1 MLINTHES
9 AVPTE
14 PLIQLLGKA
23 RMADGVIAYVTAPA
37 EESAFAEPVEGAA
50 PAEESAFAEPVEGAA
65 PVAAE
70 PTADDLILASPTP
83 DAYESYDD
91 LALGLQDMGIERLI
105 VAGADSAPDAE
116 GRGAVWATAAAAL
129 AHQFSVVFVESAVVL
144 PSTGDRPAWMHDA
157 FQLGAVEKP
166 AEDIWL
172 KM

>member
-50 PAEESAFAEPVEGAA
+50 P
-65 PVAAE
+65 VAAE

-83 DAYESYDD
+83 DAFESYDD

-116 GRGAVWATAAAAL
+116 GRGAVWATAGAAL

>member
-50 PAEESAFAEPVEGAA
+50 P
-65 PVAAE
+65 VAAE
-70 PTADDLILASPTP
+70 PTADELILASLTP
-83 DAYESYDD
+83 DAFEAYDD

>member
-50 PAEESAFAEPVEGAA
+50 P
-65 PVAAE
+65 VAAE

-83 DAYESYDD
+83 DAFESYDD

>member
-50 PAEESAFAEPVEGAA
+50 P
-65 PVAAE
+65 VAAE

-83 DAYESYDD
+83 DAFGSYDD

>member
-50 PAEESAFAEPVEGAA
+50 P
-65 PVAAE
+65 VAAE
-70 PTADDLILASPTP
+70 PTADDLILASLTP
-83 DAYESYDD
+83 DAFESYDD

>member
-50 PAEESAFAEPVEGAA
+50 P
-65 PVAAE
+65 VAAE
-70 PTADDLILASPTP
+70 PTADDLILASLTP
-83 DAYESYDD
+83 DAFESYDD

-105 VAGADSAPDAE
+105 VAGADSAPDQE

>member
-50 PAEESAFAEPVEGAA
+50 P
-65 PVAAE
+65 VAAE
-70 PTADDLILASPTP
+70 PTADDLILASATP
-83 DAYESYDD
+83 DAFESYDD

-116 GRGAVWATAAAAL
+116 GRGAVWATVAAAL

>member
-23 RMADGVIAYVTAPA
+23 RMADGVIAYAT
-37 EESAFAEPVEGAA
+37 A

-83 DAYESYDD
+83 DAFESYDD

>member
-50 PAEESAFAEPVEGAA
+50 P
-65 PVAAE
+65 VAAE
-70 PTADDLILASPTP
+70 PTADDLILASATP
-83 DAYESYDD
+83 DAFESYDD

>member
-50 PAEESAFAEPVEGAA
+50 P
-65 PVAAE
+65 VAAE
-70 PTADDLILASPTP
+70 PTADDLILASATP
-83 DAYESYDD
+83 DAFESYDD

-105 VAGADSAPDAE
+105 VAGAESAPDAE

>member
-50 PAEESAFAEPVEGAA
+50 P
-65 PVAAE
+65 VAAE

-83 DAYESYDD
+83 DAFESYDD

-157 FQLGAVEKP
+157 FQLGAVGKP

>member
-50 PAEESAFAEPVEGAA
+50 P
-65 PVAAE
+65 VAAE

-83 DAYESYDD
+83 DAFESYDD

-144 PSTGDRPAWMHDA
+144 PSTGDHPAWMHDA
-157 FQLGAVEKP
+157 LQLGAIEKS

>member
-50 PAEESAFAEPVEGAA
+50 P
-65 PVAAE
+65 VAAE

-83 DAYESYDD
+83 DAFESYDD

-166 AEDIWL
+166 AEDVWL

>member
-1 MLINTHES
+1 MDALMLINTHES

-50 PAEESAFAEPVEGAA
+50 P
-65 PVAAE
+65 VAAE

-83 DAYESYDD
+83 DAFESYDD

>member
-23 RMADGVIAYVTAPA
+23 RMADGVIAYVT
-37 EESAFAEPVEGAA
+37 A

>member
-50 PAEESAFAEPVEGAA
+50 P
-65 PVAAE
+65 VAAE

-83 DAYESYDD
+83 DAFESYDD

-157 FQLGAVEKP
+157 VQLGAVEKP

>member
-37 EESAFAEPVEGAA
+37 EESACAA
-50 PAEESAFAEPVEGAA
+50 PVEGAA

-70 PTADDLILASPTP
+70 PTADDLILASLTP
-83 DAYESYDD
+83 DAFEAYDD

>member
-9 AVPTE
+9 AVHTE

-50 PAEESAFAEPVEGAA
+50 P
-65 PVAAE
+65 VAAE

-83 DAYESYDD
+83 DAFESYDD

-144 PSTGDRPAWMHDA
+144 PLTGDRPAWMHDA

>member
-50 PAEESAFAEPVEGAA
+50 P
-65 PVAAE
+65 VAAE
-70 PTADDLILASPTP
+70 PTADDLILASLTP
-83 DAYESYDD
+83 DAFEAYDD

-144 PSTGDRPAWMHDA
+144 PSTGDRPAWMHDS

>member
-1 MLINTHES
+1 MGGMDALMLINTHES

-50 PAEESAFAEPVEGAA
+50 P
-65 PVAAE
+65 VAAE

-83 DAYESYDD
+83 DAFESYDD

-129 AHQFSVVFVESAVVL
+129 AHQFSVVFVEAAVVL

>member
-37 EESAFAEPVEGAA
+37 EESAFAEPVEG
-50 PAEESAFAEPVEGAA
+50 GA

-83 DAYESYDD
+83 DAFESYDD

>member
-9 AVPTE
+9 AVPAE

-50 PAEESAFAEPVEGAA
+50 P
-65 PVAAE
+65 VAAE
-70 PTADDLILASPTP
+70 PTADDLILASATP
-83 DAYESYDD
+83 DAFESYDD

>member
-50 PAEESAFAEPVEGAA
+50 P
-65 PVAAE
+65 VAAE
-70 PTADDLILASPTP
+70 PTADDLILASLTP
-83 DAYESYDD
+83 DAFEAYDD

-116 GRGAVWATAAAAL
+116 GRVAVWATAAAAL

-157 FQLGAVEKP
+157 FQLSAVEKP

>member
-50 PAEESAFAEPVEGAA
+50 P
-65 PVAAE
+65 VAAE
-70 PTADDLILASPTP
+70 PTADDLILASLTP
-83 DAYESYDD
+83 DAFEAYDD

>member
-50 PAEESAFAEPVEGAA
+50 P
-65 PVAAE
+65 VAAE
-70 PTADDLILASPTP
+70 PTADDLILASATP
-83 DAYESYDD
+83 DAFEFYDD

-129 AHQFSVVFVESAVVL
+129 AHQFSVVFAETAVVL
-144 PSTGDRPAWMHDA
+144 PDTGDRPAWMHDA
-157 FQLGAVEKP
+157 LQLGAVEKP

>member
-37 EESAFAEPVEGAA
+37 EESAFAA
-50 PAEESAFAEPVEGAA
+50 PVEGAA

-83 DAYESYDD
+83 DAFEAYDD